1 MLPPPEISVSSEST
15 SLPPIPYSN
24 LTKSAK
30 LHISVDSKSIM
41 FDTDFERAETTEWV
55 RQVSSINF
63 QMLDH
68 RDFITVDGALYIDML
83 FSMEEPD
90 IDLLGVKKPWREQD
104 RKAFCKRL
112 LLAMS
117 DISSGRA
124 MEMSFLEKIKAF
136 EVAFD
141 LAPNGLSIEKKTCL
155 QLHKLVDNHTFITAA
170 EDKAAYDL
178 LYGKLTEKWK
188 SCYDRSKLFLGR
200 SDVKIPSFA
209 HVQTCSGNVV
219 TGGLVRVRTD
229 IVSGRFV
236 PISKYRGQDPQE
248 SQSGHPFSGSLSQK
262 DFIWVF
268 RQIQDLVRLRLRQ
281 PWSRAQ
287 KLTP

>member
-1 MLPPPEISVSSEST
+1 MQKFSGFYFWRSFANHSMENLASTLPSPIPSPIPQTESDLSLVVVGSTPFSPMSLFSVENSVAAASAATIQMLPPPEISVSSEST

-83 FSMEEPD
+83 FSMEESD
-90 IDLLGVKKPWREQD
+90 IDLLEVKTPWREQD

-170 EDKAAYDL
+170 EDKAAYGL

-188 SCYDRSKLFLGR
+188 SCYDRSKLFLER
-200 SDVKIPSFA
+200 SDIGTSTV
-209 HVQTCSGNVV
+209 
-219 TGGLVRVRTD
+219 
-229 IVSGRFV
+229 
-236 PISKYRGQDPQE
+236 
-248 SQSGHPFSGSLSQK
+248 K
-262 DFIWVF
+262 DFTIH
-268 RQIQDLVRLRLRQ
+268 L
-281 PWSRAQ
+281 
-287 KLTP
+287 